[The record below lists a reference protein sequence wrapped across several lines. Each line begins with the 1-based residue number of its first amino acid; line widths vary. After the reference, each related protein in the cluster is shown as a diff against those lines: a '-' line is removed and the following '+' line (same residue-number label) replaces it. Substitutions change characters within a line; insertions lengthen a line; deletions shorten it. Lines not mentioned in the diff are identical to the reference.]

1 MVTMSSLFRRRN
13 DEGLPTTMNKNGSSV
28 FSLKSNPNDGSARNI
43 RLEQSLSKKWSHM
56 SVATRATYGSLTFFL
71 LLLYFGIRWIRFS
84 NAYIHLNC
92 RLATCD
98 LQIMPLGWGRKIRL
112 EFPRRQL
119 LEGVAVKTLADGSYV
134 PGAANVNDD
143 YITKPAINK
152 KGKKYIPAHKQSTK
166 GPDAHGH
173 YVSYALLLT
182 DQEPDEPQIDGEEGD
197 QPVPIKDLSAL
208 SDYLER
214 LPQEQGGDADPE
226 NALQLRKYR
235 LVLRKFRIGQSKRRV
250 RTILAKIEAYIKR
263 RRTQLVVKETSP
275 PAWQGILGIVVG
287 LMGTLL
293 TLLLGQLWDDVPL
306 ASGPGVRRESKTS
319 KGNLKSGDTM
329 RRTTPAKYEVAT
341 SHQAPRLTT
350 AAKRNT
356 VSQRDRVKQPWM
368 QANK

>member
-1 MVTMSSLFRRRN
+1 MN
-13 DEGLPTTMNKNGSSV
+13 NKNGSSSSI
-28 FSLKSNPNDGSARNI
+28 FSIKSNPLDGSARNI
-43 RLEQSLSKKWSHM
+43 RLEQSLTKKWSQM
-56 SVATRATYGSLTFFL
+56 SFATRATYGSLVFFL
-71 LLLYFGIRWIRFS
+71 LLLYFGIRWIRYS
-84 NAYIHLNC
+84 NAYIHVNC
-92 RLATCD
+92 RLTTCD
-98 LQIMPLGWGRKIRL
+98 LQIMPLGWGRKVRL

-119 LEGVAVKTLADGSYV
+119 LEGVAVKTTSDGSFV

-143 YITKPAINK
+143 YITKPITNK

-182 DQEPDEPQIDGEEGD
+182 DQEPDEPPVDGEEGEK
-197 QPVPIKDLSAL
+197 PMPIKDLSPL

-214 LPQEQGGDADPE
+214 VPQEQGGDADPE
-226 NALQLRKYR
+226 NSLQLRKYR

-250 RTILAKIEAYIKR
+250 RTILSKVEAYIKR

-293 TLLLGQLWDDVPL
+293 TLLLGQLWDDVPS
-306 ASGPGVRRESKTS
+306 ASGPGVRRESKTT
-319 KGNLKSGDTM
+319 KGNLSKSGDTM

-341 SHQAPRLTT
+341 SHQPQRLTT

-356 VSQRDRVKQPWM
+356 VSQRDRVKQPWL